1 MSSDGEDNE
10 DFYDDEFE
18 DDGFGQ
24 DEAPNSGESCLLS
37 TSCAAR
43 QADRFTPDCF
53 LIPRS
58 SPEASDPSEDVQ
70 LMRRF

>member
-43 QADRFTPDCF
+43 TG
-53 LIPRS
+53 RS
-58 SPEASDPSEDVQ
+58 VHSGLLLNTTELAGS
-70 LMRRF
+70 F